1 MSTTAEKISL
11 VVITYNEAQN
21 IARCLDSARAVVDEM
36 LVVDSFSEDDT
47 VAIAER
53 KGARVLQHAFAGY
66 IEQKRYAI
74 EQARYERVLLL
85 DADEALDE
93 QLQNSIQT
101 VRGDWT
107 HACYT
112 MNRMSTLGDRWIRYG
127 AWYPDRKMRLF
138 ERRQYQIVGIN
149 PHDKFVPRP
158 GVAPLHLRGDILHY
172 TNDGLEDRIAT
183 INKFSTV
190 AAAAFAKKGKRG
202 HLLRVLFKPGLRF
215 FAEFVLKRGFL
226 DGFYGYF
233 IAKTSAQY
241 VFLREVKL
249 LELQRKSQK
258 EASP

>member
-1 MSTTAEKISL
+1 MSTSTEKISL
-11 VVITYNEAQN
+11 VVITYNEAAN
-21 IARCLDSARAVVDEM
+21 IARCLDSARGVVDEM

-47 VAIAER
+47 VAIAET
-53 KGARVLQHAFAGY
+53 KGARVLQHEFAGY

-74 EQARYERVLLL
+74 EQAVNERVLLL

-93 QLQNSIQT
+93 ALRVSIQQ
-101 VRGDWT
+101 VREHWT
-107 HACYT
+107 HPCYT
-112 MNRMSTLGDRWIRYG
+112 MNRMSTLGNRWIRHG

-138 ERRQYQIVGIN
+138 ERSQYEIVGIN

-158 GVAPLHLRGDILHY
+158 GTTQQHLRGDILHY

-190 AAAAFAKKGKRG
+190 AAEAYAQKGKRG
-202 HLLRVLFKPGLRF
+202 SLLRVLFKPGLRF
-215 FAEFVLKRGFL
+215 FSEYVLRRGFL

-233 IAKTSAQY
+233 IARTSAQY

-249 LELQRKSQK
+249 LELQRDKDK
-258 EASP
+258 TGK